1 MRVAPE
7 FEALVDAYG
16 GEGCD
21 PGWSTEEF
29 DGVEFQDARLQ
40 KRFLVV
46 SAQLAAQPQAS
57 INQACEDW
65 AATKAAY
72 RLFENPKVEPARILA
87 PHQQRTC
94 ARMLGQTRIFALQD
108 TCYLNYTSHPATQGL
123 GLIGADQ
130 DGQVGLLMHSTL
142 AMTAEG
148 VPLGLLT
155 QTIWARPEAD
165 VDADA
170 AARRVQRRQRPVAAK
185 ESGKW
190 LKAVRE
196 TQALGPAGVEVVHLC
211 DREADFYELF
221 QEVSDLGAQMVVRA
235 SQDRA
240 VLEGGQIR
248 QVLSQRPVSGYLTV
262 AIPAQQGRAART
274 ATVEVRYGEVTL
286 RPPYRPPACQVSFRP
301 LQVWGVWVREVDPPP
316 AVEAPLEWLLLTN
329 VPVASFLDAVE
340 RVRWYRLRWHIE
352 VFHRVLKCGCQVE
365 ACRLD
370 QAEELTR
377 YLTLK
382 SVIAWR
388 LYWMVQIARVQPE
401 AACTLVLAAH
411 EWQALYAAIHR
422 TSDLPE
428 TLPTVRQ
435 VMRWIAQLGGFLGRT
450 RDGEPGVTVI
460 WRGWQ
465 RLHDLATMWL
475 VLHGTPDGE

>member
-7 FEALVDAYG
+7 SNAVSDEFRGYA
-16 GEGCD
+16 CD

-29 DGVEFQDARLQ
+29 GGVEFQDARLQ

-65 AATKAAY
+65 ASTKGAY

-94 ARMLGQTRIFALQD
+94 ARMLGQTRILALQD
-108 TCYLNYTSHPATQGL
+108 TCYVNYTSHPATQGL

-130 DGQVGLLMHSTL
+130 DGQVGLIMHSTL

-148 VPLGLLT
+148 LPLGLLT

-165 VDADA
+165 PEDDA
-170 AARRVQRRQRPVAAK
+170 AARRGQRRQRPVEAK

-196 TQALGPAGVEVVHLC
+196 TQAVCPAGLEVVHLC

-221 QEVSDLGAQMVVRA
+221 QEVYDLGAQMVVRA

-240 VLEGGQIR
+240 VMEGGQIR
-248 QVLSQRPVSGYLTV
+248 QVLSQRPVSGSLTV
-262 AIPAQQGRAART
+262 EIPAQQGRAART

-286 RPPYRPPACQVSFRP
+286 RPPYRSPACQVTFCP
-301 LQVWGVWVREVDPPP
+301 LQVWGVGVREVDPP
-316 AVEAPLEWLLLTN
+316 AEVEAPLGWLLLTN
-329 VPVASFLDAVE
+329 VPVTSFLDAAE
-340 RVRWYRLRWHIE
+340 RVRWYRLRWQIE
-352 VFHRVLKCGCQVE
+352 VFHRVLKSGCTVE
-365 ACRLD
+365 ECRLD
-370 QAEELTR
+370 QAEELKR

-401 AACTLVLAAH
+401 AACTIVLADH
-411 EWQALYAAIHR
+411 EWQALYVAIHR
-422 TSDLPE
+422 TSHLPE
-428 TLPTVRQ
+428 TIPTVRQ
-435 VMRWIAQLGGFLGRT
+435 VVRWIAQLGGFLGRT
-450 RDGEPGVTVI
+450 SDGEPGVTVI

-465 RLHDLATMWL
+465 RLHDVATMWL
-475 VLHGTPDGE
+475 VLHGTPDGK